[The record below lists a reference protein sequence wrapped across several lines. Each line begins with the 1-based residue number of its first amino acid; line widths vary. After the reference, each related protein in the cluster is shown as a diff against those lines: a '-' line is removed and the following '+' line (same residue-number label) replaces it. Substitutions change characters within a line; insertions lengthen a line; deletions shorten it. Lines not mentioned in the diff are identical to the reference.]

1 MKKINQAPL
10 TRRSALL
17 GMAGAVAQLSGCGG
31 GSSDVAGLSS
41 GGTGSFTSGTI
52 TGFGSIIVNGIRY
65 NDDDAAV
72 FATDGLASDV
82 TQLQLGMVVHIE
94 GSTVKQAPTT
104 GGLPTATAYRIN
116 YDSEWIGPVSNIN
129 GMTFE
134 ILGHTVEVQG
144 ATFIDGEISDYADL
158 TTAHFVEI
166 HGYVDKIN
174 KHIDASRIT
183 VTSVRPAYYKLSGA
197 VSIINRTNKTAL
209 LGPTPIAWLQPS
221 DFSDSIANDD
231 FIRVRLNTTP
241 VHSAWIVSRIDQQS
255 SPVALLSANF
265 SYEAEVHGCITE
277 FRSGDNFAVNGIWVD
292 ASSASIAGILRAGAA
307 VEVEGNIRAGKLIA
321 TAIEVKSLSEAN
333 SQEYEFYGLVT
344 NLTPQTFDVRGQ
356 TFYYDADTRNMD
368 LIIGVTAP
376 RIEVKATRTNGSWYA
391 IAIDND
397 D

>member
-1 MKKINQAPL
+1 
-10 TRRSALL
+10 
-17 GMAGAVAQLSGCGG
+17 MAGAVAQIAGCGG

-52 TGFGSIIVNGIRY
+52 SGFGSIIVNGIRY
-65 NDDDAAV
+65 NDDTAAI
-72 FATDGLASDV
+72 FASDGLASDV
-82 TQLQLGMVVHIE
+82 TQLQLGMVVQIE
-94 GSTVKQAPTT
+94 GSAVKQAATA
-104 GGLPTATAYRIN
+104 GGLPTATAYRISFN
-116 YDSEWIGPVSNIN
+116 SEWIGPVSNIN

-144 ATFIDGEISDYADL
+144 ATFIDGEITDLADL
-158 TTAHFVEI
+158 TTAHFVEV

-183 VTSVRPAYYKLSGA
+183 VTSVRPAFFKLSGA
-197 VSIINRTNKTAL
+197 ISVINRTSKTAL
-209 LGPTPIAWLQPS
+209 LGPTPVAWLQTS
-221 DFSDSIANDD
+221 DFPQDIADDD

-241 VHSAWIVSRIDQQS
+241 VHSTWVVTRIDQQS
-255 SPVALLSANF
+255 SPAALLSANF
-265 SYEAEVHGCITE
+265 PYEAEIHGSVTDL
-277 FRSGDNFAVNGIWVD
+277 RSIDNFAVNGMWVD
-292 ASSASIAGILRAGAA
+292 ASAASITGTLRVGAV

-321 TAIEVKSLSEAN
+321 TAIEVKNLSEPI
-333 SQEYEFYGLVT
+333 SLEYEFYGLVT
-344 NLTPQTFDVRGQ
+344 NLTSQTFDVRGQ